1 MATPIASLLEHY
13 RVTDGRK
20 FRLKKI
26 KPWDTGGLESEI
38 EDEAKNLLADGTK
51 RLYEQQAK
59 LYAEDRWAV
68 LLIFQAL
75 DAAGKDGTIK
85 HVMAGVDP
93 TGSIVTSFKQPSAEE
108 LDHDFLWRCA
118 RALPERG
125 RIGIF
130 NRSYYEETLIVR
142 VHPEILARQQ
152 LPSRLVTK
160 DIWKERFEDIRNFE
174 LHLSRNGVLILK
186 FFLHLSKK
194 EQKKRFLSRLDEKE
208 KNWKF
213 SLADAEER
221 TYWKQYQAAYEDA
234 IRNTAAA
241 HAPWYVVPADNKW
254 FTRLVV
260 AEAIAD
266 GMAKLK
272 CDFPRLDA
280 AKTRELAKVRAALLR
295 E

>member
-1 MATPIASLLEHY
+1 MARSIASLLDHY
-13 RVTDGRK
+13 RVTDGKK

-26 KPWDTGGLESEI
+26 KPGDTGGLASEI
-38 EDEAKNLLADGTK
+38 ADDAKSLLADGTQ
-51 RLYEQQAK
+51 RLDDLQAR

-68 LLIFQAL
+68 LLIFQAM

-85 HVMAGVDP
+85 HVMAGMDP
-93 TGSIVTSFKQPSAEE
+93 TASIVTSFKQPSAEE

-118 RALPERG
+118 KALPERG
-125 RIGIF
+125 RIAIF

-142 VHPEILARQQ
+142 VHPEILGRQQ
-152 LPSRLVTK
+152 LPPKLVTK
-160 DIWKERFEDIRNFE
+160 NIWKERFEDIRNFE
-174 LHLSRNGVLILK
+174 RHLARNGTLVLK

-194 EQKKRFLSRLDEKE
+194 EQKKRFLSRLEEKS

-221 TYWKQYQAAYEDA
+221 GYWKQYQAAYEDA
-234 IRNTAAA
+234 IRNTATP

-260 AEAIAD
+260 AEAIAE
-266 GMAKLK
+266 GMAGLK
-272 CDFPRLDA
+272 NEFPKLDA
-280 AKTRELAKVRAALLR
+280 PKLRELAKARAALLR

>member
-1 MATPIASLLEHY
+1 MAKPIASVLDRY

-26 KPWDTGGLESEI
+26 KPWDTAGLEKDFK
-38 EDEAKNLLADGTK
+38 DEAKELLAEGCE
-51 RLYEQQAK
+51 RLYDLQSK

-68 LLIFQAL
+68 LLIFQAM

-85 HVMAGVDP
+85 HVLSGLDP
-93 TGSIVTSFKQPSAEE
+93 TGSVVTSFKKPSPEE
-108 LDHDFLWRCA
+108 MDHDFLWRCTK
-118 RALPERG
+118 ALPERG

-142 VHPEILARQQ
+142 VHREILDASQ
-152 LPSRLVTK
+152 LPAKLITK
-160 DIWKERFEDIRNFE
+160 NIWKERFEDIRNFE
-174 LHLSRNGVLILK
+174 KYLSRNGVLVLK

-194 EQKKRFLSRLDEKE
+194 EQKKRFLSRLDQKE

-221 TYWKQYQAAYEDA
+221 GFWKQYQEAYEDA
-234 IRNTAAA
+234 IRNTATPD
-241 HAPWYVVPADNKW
+241 APWFVVPADNKW

-260 AEAIAD
+260 AEAIVEA
-266 GMAKLK
+266 MAKLK
-272 CDFPRLDA
+272 SDYPTLDA
-280 AKTRELAKVRAALLR
+280 KKLADLKKARAALMR